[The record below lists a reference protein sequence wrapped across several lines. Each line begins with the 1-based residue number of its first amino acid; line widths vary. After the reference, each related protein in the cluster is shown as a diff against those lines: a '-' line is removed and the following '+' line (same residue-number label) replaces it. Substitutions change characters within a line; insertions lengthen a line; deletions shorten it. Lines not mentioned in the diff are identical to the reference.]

1 MPERGEPQN
10 KVARTLGQGDDLR
23 CIQILISQ
31 KTCEPVVALLTHCC
45 VDTKQKIVCNCKDA
59 SGPCVTLALQILVP
73 GFPITRGPGVNRA
86 AKSNCLQRGRE
97 ETSLETR
104 LWKHER
110 CWDITT
116 RLAACTGFAS
126 GTGASGTPDILYSSW
141 ARCSS
146 QAEQQSRATQADA
159 SKQSPAQVKRGG
171 GT

>member
-10 KVARTLGQGDDLR
+10 KAARTLGQGDDLR

-73 GFPITRGPGVNRA
+73 GFPITRGPGVNGA

-97 ETSLETR
+97 ETSLETG
-104 LWKHER
+104 LWKRGRH
-110 CWDITT
+110 WDITKLPLLHARGLLLAQEPREHLIFCT
-116 RLAACTGFAS
+116 APGLAAA
-126 GTGASGTPDILYSSW
+126 
-141 ARCSS
+141 ARLN
-146 QAEQQSRATQADA
+146 SRAELHKLMPQ
-159 SKQSPAQVKRGG
+159 SKAQHR
-171 GT
+171 